1 MLQLRDP
8 CLALISLNLFYWL
21 SLRFWCDLIQDD
33 MDANYIDLQKQARKH
48 LSPPATL
55 LVTQIQILLVDNPC
69 EKQKELHRR
78 YQTKR
83 RYSEKHKKLLELNEM
98 MSCRRIASWKIM
110 DGDEKIAW
118 LTLLCQRMLA
128 PLQNVFALTVLKT
141 QGLTLPIVSM
151 LKQAFYV
158 KIKIVY

>member
-1 MLQLRDP
+1 
-8 CLALISLNLFYWL
+8 
-21 SLRFWCDLIQDD
+21 
-33 MDANYIDLQKQARKH
+33 
-48 LSPPATL
+48 
-55 LVTQIQILLVDNPC
+55 
-69 EKQKELHRR
+69 
-78 YQTKR
+78 
-83 RYSEKHKKLLELNEM
+83 
-98 MSCRRIASWKIM
+98 M